1 MDAQATIQALVR
13 LIDDPDELV
22 FQQVR
27 DELMKFGP
35 DVVPVLEQSW
45 EQDYY
50 GLLFQDRI
58 ENLIHD
64 IQFEAVKHQL
74 NSWLQSPDKD
84 LLQGAMVIAKYQYPG
99 LDDTQVFAQIQSIR
113 RDIWLELNDHQTAF
127 EQVKIFN
134 RIFFGMHGFRGD
146 THNYHTPAH
155 SYINNVIERK
165 KGNPLSLCVLYSIIA
180 QSLDLPIYGVN
191 LPNHFILAYM
201 DDRHSSLHLQK
212 EDNYGVLFY
221 INAFAKGSIFDANEI
236 KSFLQGI
243 HLQPDRSH
251 FEPCSNSAILKR
263 MLTNLIYAFQQAGS
277 AQKVSELQE
286 LRSLI
291 PWVPSRFSLYFWLK

>member
-1 MDAQATIQALVR
+1 MDANATIKALVR

-22 FQQVR
+22 YQQVR
-27 DELMKFGP
+27 DELMKFGS
-35 DVVPVLEQSW
+35 DVLPVLEQSW

-64 IQFEAVKHQL
+64 IQFETVKNQL
-74 NSWLQSPDKD
+74 NAWLYSSDKD
-84 LLQGAMVIAKYQYPG
+84 LLTGAIIIAKYQFPG
-99 LDDTQVFAQIQSIR
+99 LDEAQLNERIQAIR

-134 RIFFGMHGFRGD
+134 RIFFGMHRFRGD
-146 THNYHTPAH
+146 GQNYHTPNN
-155 SYINNVIERK
+155 SYINTVLETR
-165 KGNPLSLCVLYSIIA
+165 KGNPLSLCIIYSVIA

-191 LPNHFILAYM
+191 LPNHFVLAYM
-201 DDRHSSLHLQK
+201 DSKHSSFGLQQ
-212 EDNYGVLFY
+212 EDDYGVLFY
-221 INAFAKGSIFDANEI
+221 INAFAKGSIFDSREI
-236 KSFLQGI
+236 KAFLDGI

-263 MLTNLIYAFQQAGS
+263 MLSNLIYAFQQVGS
-277 AQKVSELQE
+277 AQKVAELQE

-291 PWVPSRFSLYFWLK
+291 P

>member
-74 NSWLQSPDKD
+74 NTWLQSADKD

-146 THNYHTPAH
+146 TQNYHTPAH

-291 PWVPSRFSLYFWLK
+291 P

>member
-1 MDAQATIQALVR
+1 MNQQTTIQALVR
-13 LIDDPDELV
+13 LIDDPDELI

-27 DELMKFGP
+27 QELMNMGTEVIP
-35 DVVPVLEQSW
+35 HLESSW

-58 ENLIHD
+58 ENVIHD
-64 IQFEAVKHQL
+64 IQFEEVKSQL
-74 NSWLQSPDKD
+74 NAWLHSADKD
-84 LLQGAMVIAKYQYPG
+84 LLKGAVIIAKYQYPG
-99 LDDTQVFAQIQSIR
+99 LDEQNVLNQIQMIR

-134 RIFFGMHGFRGD
+134 RIFFGMHRFKGAS
-146 THNYHTPAH
+146 HQVPSPHH
-155 SYINNVIERK
+155 SLINVVLENK
-165 KGNPLSLCVLYSIIA
+165 KGNPLSLCLLYSVIA

-201 DDRHSSLHLQK
+201 DSKHSAMGMQQN
-212 EDNYGVLFY
+212 EDDYGVLFY

-236 KSFLQGI
+236 KTFLKGI
-243 HLQPDRSH
+243 HLNPERSH

-263 MLTNLIYAFQQAGS
+263 MLTNLIFAFQQAGA
-277 AQKVSELQE
+277 AQKVNELQE
-286 LRSLI
+286 LRALI
-291 PWVPSRFSLYFWLK
+291 P

>member
-1 MDAQATIQALVR
+1 MDANATIQALVR

-22 FQQVR
+22 YRQVR
-27 DELMKFGP
+27 DELMKFGAE
-35 DVVPVLEQSW
+35 VLPVLEQSW

-64 IQFEAVKHQL
+64 IQFETVKSQL
-74 NSWLQSPDKD
+74 NIWLQSPDKD
-84 LLQGAMVIAKYQYPG
+84 LLSGAIIIAKYQYPG
-99 LDDTQVFAQIQSIR
+99 LDEAILHERIQSIR

-134 RIFFGMHGFRGD
+134 RIFFGMYKFRGD
-146 THNYHTPAH
+146 GQNYHTPSH
-155 SYINNVIERK
+155 SYVNNVLESR
-165 KGNPLSLCVLYSIIA
+165 KGNPLSLCIIYSVIA

-191 LPNHFILAYM
+191 LPNHFVLAYM
-201 DDRHSSLHLQK
+201 DSKHSSFGLQQ
-212 EDNYGVLFY
+212 EDDYGVLFY
-221 INAFAKGSIFDANEI
+221 INAFAKGSIFDAAEI
-236 KSFLQGI
+236 NAFIKGI

-263 MLTNLIYAFQQAGS
+263 MLSNLIYAFQQVGT
-277 AQKVSELQE
+277 AQKVTELQE

-291 PWVPSRFSLYFWLK
+291 P

>member
-1 MDAQATIQALVR
+1 MNQQTTIQALVR
-13 LIDDPDELV
+13 LIDDPDELI

-27 DELMKFGP
+27 QELMNMGTEVIP
-35 DVVPVLEQSW
+35 HLESSW

-58 ENLIHD
+58 ENVIHD
-64 IQFEAVKHQL
+64 IQFEEVKSQL
-74 NSWLQSPDKD
+74 KAWLHSADKD
-84 LLQGAMVIAKYQYPG
+84 LLKGAVIIAKYQYPG
-99 LDDTQVFAQIQSIR
+99 LDEQNVLNQIQMIR

-134 RIFFGMHGFRGD
+134 RIFFGMHRFKGAS
-146 THNYHTPAH
+146 HQVPSPHH
-155 SYINNVIERK
+155 SLINVVLENK
-165 KGNPLSLCVLYSIIA
+165 KGNPLSLCLLYSVIA

-201 DDRHSSLHLQK
+201 DSKHSAMGMQQN
-212 EDNYGVLFY
+212 EDDYGVLFY

-236 KSFLQGI
+236 KAFLKGI
-243 HLQPDRSH
+243 HLTPERDY

-263 MLTNLIYAFQQAGS
+263 MLSNLIFGMLNRLTKNDGKHYVLLP
-277 AQKVSELQE
+277 KVLT
-286 LRSLI
+286 LANALTKR
-291 PWVPSRFSLYFWLK
+291 

>member
-13 LIDDPDELV
+13 LIDDPDEMV

-27 DELMKFGP
+27 DELMKFGTQ
-35 DVVPVLEQSW
+35 VLPVLEQSW

-50 GLLFQDRI
+50 GLLFQDRV

-64 IQFEAVKHQL
+64 IQFETVKAQL
-74 NSWLQSPDKD
+74 TAWLQSPDKD
-84 LLQGAMVIAKYQYPG
+84 LLSGAIIIARYQYPG
-99 LDDTQVFAQIQSIR
+99 LDETLLQERIQAIR

-134 RIFFGMHGFRGD
+134 RIFFGMHRFRGD
-146 THNYHTPAH
+146 GQNYHTPSN
-155 SYINNVIERK
+155 SYINNVLESK
-165 KGNPLSLCVLYSIIA
+165 KGNPLSLCVIYSIIA

-191 LPNHFILAYM
+191 LPNHFVLAYM
-201 DDRHSSLHLQK
+201 DSKHTSIGIQQ

-236 KSFLQGI
+236 KTFLKGI
-243 HLQPDRSH
+243 HLNPERSY

-263 MLTNLIYAFQQAGS
+263 MLTNLIYAFQQAGA
-277 AQKVSELQE
+277 AQKVNELQE
-286 LRSLI
+286 LRALI
-291 PWVPSRFSLYFWLK
+291 P

>member
-1 MDAQATIQALVR
+1 MVCLRPLFLCQMHQKTTLQALVR
-13 LIDDPDELV
+13 LMDDPDELI

-27 DELMKFGP
+27 QELMKMGTEIIP
-35 DVVPVLEQSW
+35 QLESSW

-64 IQFEAVKHQL
+64 IQFEEVKSQL
-74 NSWLQSPDKD
+74 KAWLQSADKD
-84 LLQGAMVIAKYQYPG
+84 LLKGAVVIAKYQYPG
-99 LDDTQVFAQIQSIR
+99 LDEQNVLNQIQMIR

-134 RIFFGMHGFRGD
+134 RIFFGMHRFQGAS
-146 THNYHTPAH
+146 HQVPSPHH
-155 SYINNVIERK
+155 SLVNVVLENK
-165 KGNPLSLCVLYSIIA
+165 KGNPLSLCLLYSVIA

-191 LPNHFILAYM
+191 LPNHFVLAYM
-201 DDRHSSLHLQK
+201 DSKHSAIHTAD
-212 EDNYGVLFY
+212 EDAYGVLFY

-236 KSFLQGI
+236 KAFLKGI
-243 HLQPDRSH
+243 HLNPERSY

-263 MLTNLIYAFQQAGS
+263 MLSNLIYAFQQAGA
-277 AQKVSELQE
+277 AQKVNELQE
-286 LRSLI
+286 LRALI
-291 PWVPSRFSLYFWLK
+291 P

>member
-13 LIDDPDELV
+13 LIDDPDEMV

-27 DELMKFGP
+27 DELMKFGTQ
-35 DVVPVLEQSW
+35 VLPVLEQSW

-50 GLLFQDRI
+50 GLLFQDRV

-64 IQFEAVKHQL
+64 IQFETVKAQL
-74 NSWLQSPDKD
+74 TAWLQSPDKD
-84 LLQGAMVIAKYQYPG
+84 LLSGAIIIARYQYPG
-99 LDDTQVFAQIQSIR
+99 LDETLLQERIQAIR

-134 RIFFGMHGFRGD
+134 RIFFGMHRFRGD
-146 THNYHTPAH
+146 GQNYHTPSN
-155 SYINNVIERK
+155 SYINNVLESK
-165 KGNPLSLCVLYSIIA
+165 KGNPLSLCVIYSIIA

-191 LPNHFILAYM
+191 LPNHFVLAYM
-201 DDRHSSLHLQK
+201 DSKHTSIGIQQ

-291 PWVPSRFSLYFWLK
+291 P

>member
-1 MDAQATIQALVR
+1 MDANATIHALVR

-22 FQQVR
+22 YQQVR
-27 DELMKFGP
+27 DELMKFGTQ
-35 DVVPVLEQSW
+35 VLPVLEQSW

-64 IQFEAVKHQL
+64 IQFETVKHQL
-74 NSWLQSPDKD
+74 VTWLESSEKD
-84 LLQGAMVIAKYQYPG
+84 LLTGAIIIAKYQYPG
-99 LDDTQVFAQIQSIR
+99 MDELLLNERIQAIR

-134 RIFFGMHGFRGD
+134 RIFFGMHRFRGD
-146 THNYHTPAH
+146 GQNYHTPTN
-155 SYINNVIERK
+155 SYINNVLETR
-165 KGNPLSLCVLYSIIA
+165 KGNPLSLCVIYSVIA

-201 DDRHSSLHLQK
+201 DDKQSSFGIEK
-212 EDNYGVLFY
+212 EEDYGVLFY
-221 INAFAKGSIFDANEI
+221 INAFAKGSIFDAREI
-236 KSFLQGI
+236 KSFLDGI
-243 HLQPDRSH
+243 HLEPHRSH

-263 MLTNLIYAFQQAGS
+263 MLSNLIYAFQQVGS
-277 AQKVSELQE
+277 AQKVAELQT

-291 PWVPSRFSLYFWLK
+291 P

>member
-99 LDDTQVFAQIQSIR
+99 LDDTQVFAQIVLVLINKMPKQGVKQSGAIG
-113 RDIWLELNDHQTAF
+113 IELETLF
-127 EQVKIFN
+127 LE
-134 RIFFGMHGFRGD
+134 
-146 THNYHTPAH
+146 
-155 SYINNVIERK
+155 VI
-165 KGNPLSLCVLYSIIA
+165 
-180 QSLDLPIYGVN
+180 
-191 LPNHFILAYM
+191 
-201 DDRHSSLHLQK
+201 
-212 EDNYGVLFY
+212 
-221 INAFAKGSIFDANEI
+221 
-236 KSFLQGI
+236 
-243 HLQPDRSH
+243 
-251 FEPCSNSAILKR
+251 
-263 MLTNLIYAFQQAGS
+263 
-277 AQKVSELQE
+277 
-286 LRSLI
+286 
-291 PWVPSRFSLYFWLK
+291 